1 MRSFGYLLATTMT
14 EIRVTKITPEQLAKL
29 QQKADQHLARLQAA
43 KARLAETER
52 KMDTRRKIIAGGL
65 LFDAAAKDPQWARHL
80 DVLLTRIDRPNDKE
94 PFEGWSIEQY
104 KAEGGKLGARKQAR
118 LEVAADEDEARAD
131 ESVGAAPAGTDET
144 AGEAQH
150 GRAGPAGH
158 DDGGRSRPEPGG
170 RTTEAPGETSAA

>member
-1 MRSFGYLLATTMT
+1 MCGFGYLLAMTTT

-80 DVLLTRIDRPNDKE
+80 DVLLTRIDRSNDKQ
-94 PFEGWSIEQY
+94 PFEGWSIAQY

-118 LEVAADEDEARAD
+118 LEAAADDDEARTD
-131 ESVGAAPAGTDET
+131 ESLRGGVGVGQAGAATEEPAGES
-144 AGEAQH
+144 ELR
-150 GRAGPAGH
+150 GRAPSVH
-158 DDGGRSRPEPGG
+158 DGRAM
-170 RTTEAPGETSAA
+170 EAPGETSAV